1 MITERQLQ
9 EIVGV
14 SAVSEEPGLVEAY
27 AKDLSFVAR
36 TPPRF
41 VVKVKTPE
49 AIQELVKLAADTGT
63 PLVPVSSGAPHFN
76 GDTVPAIGGAVVVD
90 LSDMRQITWING
102 PERVAVLEPGVTF
115 GELIPAIAEEG
126 LRLNMPLRPRK
137 TKSVIGSLLSRE
149 PVLMPHYHWDI
160 SDPLGSTEVIFGTG
174 DLFRTGA
181 AATPGTI
188 EEQRKAGGAQKESA
202 GPSANSWHRVIQGA
216 QGTMA
221 IVTWASTR
229 CELLPKME
237 RPFFVASVD
246 LGKLVEAA
254 RWLIRL
260 RLGNECLILDRVDA
274 LALMLDAGLVDP
286 ACPPRLPAWLL
297 FFNLAAYDYLP
308 ELRMDGQIADSRD
321 VLQRIGVEARDSLSG
336 VAAGRFLE
344 SIRQPS
350 SERYWKLRRTGA
362 CQDIFF
368 LTNQRNL
375 PRLVTAMAGMAEV
388 AGFSAGNIGTYIQP
402 IVQGTSWH
410 CEFSLFFDAGDEA
423 ERGRVRALARQS
435 IPALMAHGAF
445 FSRPFG
451 DTARDVMNR
460 DAATV
465 ATLKKVKQ
473 IVDPAGILNPGKL
486 CF

>member
-1 MITERQLQ
+1 MITERQLR
-9 EIVGV
+9 EIVGAG
-14 SAVSEEPGLVEAY
+14 AVSEDSRVLEAY
-27 AKDLSFVAR
+27 AEDLSFVGR
-36 TPPRF
+36 TSPRF
-41 VVKVKTPE
+41 AVKVRTPE
-49 AIQELVKLAADTGT
+49 AIQELVRLAATTGT
-63 PLVPVSSGAPHFN
+63 PLVPVSSGPPHFN

-90 LSDMRQITWING
+90 LSDMRQITWVNG

-115 GELIPAIAEEG
+115 GELIPAVAKEG
-126 LRLNMPLRPRK
+126 LRLNMPLRPRR
-137 TKSVIGSLLSRE
+137 TKSVIGSMLSRD

-174 DLFRTGA
+174 DMFRTGA

-188 EEQRKAGGAQKESA
+188 EQQRQAGGAQKESA

-216 QGTMA
+216 HGTMG

-237 RPFFVASVD
+237 RPFFVASAD
-246 LGKLVEAA
+246 LSRLVEAA
-254 RWLIRL
+254 CWLVRL
-260 RLGNECLILDRVDA
+260 RLGNECLILNRADA
-274 LALMLDAGLVDP
+274 CTLMLDAGLAD
-286 ACPPRLPAWLL
+286 ADSSLRLPAWLL

-308 ELRMDGQIADSRD
+308 ELRMEGQLADASD
-321 VLQRIGVEARDSLSG
+321 LLQRIGLQARDSVSG

-451 DTARDVMNR
+451 ESARDVMNR

-465 ATLKKVKQ
+465 ATLRKVKQ
-473 IVDPAGILNPGKL
+473 IVDPAGVLNPGKL